1 MLRRYLYHVKN
12 RTGVCEITILATY
25 EQAQTTSL
33 TAASV
38 SDPGTEQLRELRVF
52 LLKFRRVVITV
63 ITRGER

>member
-38 SDPGTEQLRELRVF
+38 SDPGMAR
-52 LLKFRRVVITV
+52 TV
-63 ITRGER
+63 KGFPVKVQACCHHSHH